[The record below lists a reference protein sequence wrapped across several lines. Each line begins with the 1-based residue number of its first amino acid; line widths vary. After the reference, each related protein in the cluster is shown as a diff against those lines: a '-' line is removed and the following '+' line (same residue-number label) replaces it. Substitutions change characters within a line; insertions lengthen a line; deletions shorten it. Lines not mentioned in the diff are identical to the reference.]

1 MPPYYGPDEPA
12 DTIYLERTFVAGD
25 FISGVGYGTQLVL
38 YTTCALYLWSQRK
51 TRKRSIFL
59 LAYITLLLV
68 IETMFM
74 VVQANTVQ
82 SMYIDNRNFPGGP
95 WTYFLATQQLPIN
108 VIFYATLFV
117 LTFLSDLLLLWR
129 CWVIWTG
136 SGRMIAYAVI
146 SFPALCTLA
155 SFAMGTL
162 WTLQSS
168 QPGLS
173 LYSKLPMAFGTS
185 YYIISLSINIMLTIL
200 ITIRLLMYR
209 RIVAASLSPDHAKH
223 YLSLAAI
230 LFESAALYSVL
241 AIMFIVT
248 YAINNPLNQIF
259 LGVASSA
266 QQIAGYLI
274 IYRLADGRAWSTDT
288 LDSQSLP
295 PTAVFGSVSNMR
307 MTEISSFQLTATD
320 HHTTVGTGLSS
331 SYPSQGDVT
340 KRDSKLENSIVTPK
354 NNSIWK
360 RF

>member
-1 MPPYYGPDEPA
+1 M
-12 DTIYLERTFVAGD
+12 L
-25 FISGVGYGTQLVL
+25 
-38 YTTCALYLWSQRK
+38 
-51 TRKRSIFL
+51 
-59 LAYITLLLV
+59 
-68 IETMFM
+68 M

-95 WTYFLATQQLPIN
+95 WAYFLATQQLPIN
-108 VIFYATLFV
+108 VIFYATLFI
-117 LTFLSDLLLLWR
+117 LTFLSDLLVLWR

-136 SGRMIAYAVI
+136 SGRIIAYAVI

-155 SFAMGTL
+155 SFVMGTL

-173 LYSKLPMAFGTS
+173 LYSKLPMAYGTS
-185 YYIISLSINIMLTIL
+185 YYIISLGINIMLTIL

-209 RIVAASLSPDHAKH
+209 RMVTASLSSDHAKH

-230 LFESAALYSVL
+230 LVESAALYSVL

-259 LGVASSA
+259 LGVASA
-266 QQIAGYLI
+266 GQQIAGYLI

-288 LDSQSLP
+288 FNSGSLP

-307 MTEISSFQLTATD
+307 MTEISSFQITTTD
-320 HHTTVGTGLSS
+320 HIATGEAGLTLG
-331 SYPSQGDVT
+331 YPSQGDVT
-340 KRDSKLENSIVTPK
+340 KGDSKLDFPVVSPK

-360 RF
+360 RFRKSPAILQSTSIPAA